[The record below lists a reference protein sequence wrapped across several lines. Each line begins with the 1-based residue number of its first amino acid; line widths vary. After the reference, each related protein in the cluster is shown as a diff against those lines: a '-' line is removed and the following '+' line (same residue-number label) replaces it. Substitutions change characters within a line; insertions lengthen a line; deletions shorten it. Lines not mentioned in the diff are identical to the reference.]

1 MTIIISG
8 ARVMNLTKTA
18 LLLGIFFAGPVLAQ
32 DSTEVPER
40 YAELEQEKSGFKE
53 TWVAPGA
60 DFTKYS
66 KLYIWKAEFQ
76 FRDVGPARRSRS
88 TMLSTRKSEFG
99 ISEKDR
105 EEFQRIVREAFLDEI
120 QKAKNFELVE
130 DLDRNTLV
138 MRGAV
143 LDIISRV
150 PPETVGRS
158 EIYLQSIGEATL
170 VMELIDAG
178 TGEVVALVAERRH
191 LQRSGSSGIGS
202 MPTNTVTIVADL
214 RGWARRAA
222 RVLRTELDDAIAGK

>member
-1 MTIIISG
+1 MK
-8 ARVMNLTKTA
+8 LTRTA
-18 LLLGIFFAGPVLAQ
+18 LLLGVFFAGTTLAQ
-32 DSTEVPER
+32 DPSDVPER
-40 YAELEQEKSGFKE
+40 YAELEKDKSGFKE

-66 KLYIWKAEFQ
+66 KLYIWNAEFQ

-88 TMLSTRKSEFG
+88 TMLTTRKSEFG
-99 ISEKDR
+99 ISDKDR
-105 EEFQRIVREAFLDEI
+105 EEFQRIVSEAFLDEI
-120 QKAKNFELVE
+120 QKAKNFKLAE
-130 DLDRNTLV
+130 DIDRNTLV

-158 EIYLQSIGEATL
+158 DIYLNSIGEATL

-191 LQRSGSSGIGS
+191 LQRGGSSNLSG
-202 MPTNTVTIVADL
+202 MPTNTVSIVADL

-222 RVLRTELDDAIAGK
+222 KILRTELDDAIAGK

>member
-1 MTIIISG
+1 MK
-8 ARVMNLTKTA
+8 LTKTA
-18 LLLGIFFAGPVLAQ
+18 LLLAMFFAGTALAQ
-32 DSTEVPER
+32 DPAEVPER
-40 YAELEQEKSGFKE
+40 YADLEKEKSGFSE

-76 FRDVGPARRSRS
+76 FRDVGPARSSRS

-130 DLDRNTLV
+130 DIDRNTLV

-158 EIYLQSIGEATL
+158 EIYLNSIGEATL

-191 LQRSGSSGIGS
+191 LQRGGSSG
-202 MPTNTVTIVADL
+202 MPANTVTIIADI

-222 RVLRTELDDAIAGK
+222 MTLRKELDDAIAGK

>member
-1 MTIIISG
+1 MK
-8 ARVMNLTKTA
+8 LTRTT
-18 LLLGIFFAGPVLAQ
+18 LLLGILFAGCAWAQ
-32 DSTEVPER
+32 ESAEAPDR
-40 YAELEQEKSGFKE
+40 YAELEKEKSGFKE

-60 DFTKYS
+60 DFTQYS
-66 KLYIWKAEFQ
+66 KLYIWNAEFQ
-76 FRDVGPARRSRS
+76 FRDVGPVRRSRS

-99 ISEKDR
+99 ISDKDR
-105 EEFQRIVREAFLDEI
+105 EEFQKIVSEAFLDEI
-120 QKAKNFELVE
+120 QKGKNFKLVE

-150 PPETVGRS
+150 PPETIGRS
-158 EIYLQSIGEATL
+158 EIYLSSIGEATL

-191 LQRSGSSGIGS
+191 LQRGSSNLGG
-202 MPTNTVTIVADL
+202 MPTNTVTIIADL

-222 RVLRTELDDAIAGK
+222 KILRTELDDAIAGK